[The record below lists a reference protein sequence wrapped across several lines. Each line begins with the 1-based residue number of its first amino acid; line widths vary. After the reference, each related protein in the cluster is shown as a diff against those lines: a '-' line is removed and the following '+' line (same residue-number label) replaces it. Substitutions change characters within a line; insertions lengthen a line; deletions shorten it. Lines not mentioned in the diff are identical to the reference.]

1 MDEEIAAIEKNDT
14 WELTYLPEDKECIG
28 FKWIYKKKLNA
39 NGDVVK
45 HKARIVAQ
53 GFNQQ
58 LGIDYNGTFT
68 LVARLDT
75 VRLVLSI
82 AV

>member
-39 NGDVVK
+39 NGDVK